1 MRARF
6 TFAHE
11 RPRYNH
17 FVSKFYDAGCTCK
30 WKGGHKIIAEE
41 FTYRLARVYVIFYIS
56 FICLQQLNGLTK
68 DKKCYW
74 NNFKALWWKS
84 SHFKVKVK
92 TTIRA
97 SQMTSVCLHAD
108 ILHIRWLAIILQMKW
123 HSIVCKQTSC
133 KQNKSFFLNCPF
145 FF

>member
-11 RPRYNH
+11 RPKYNH

-84 SHFKVKVK
+84 KSENYHTSVADDKRLSTCRHLAYK
-92 TTIRA
+92 
-97 SQMTSVCLHAD
+97 MTSNHLADEMTFNCLQAD
-108 ILHIRWLAIILQMKW
+108 IL
-123 HSIVCKQTSC
+123 QT
-133 KQNKSFFLNCPF
+133 Q
-145 FF
+145 